1 MDDHDGAE
9 PSLVLAASAG
19 RRGIGVGSVGA
30 LGLIMLWLA
39 FIQNPG
45 PLWQAVMV
53 AMGLAALWM
62 ARRMWR
68 ATSAW
73 LVLTPDAL
81 ESSDGR
87 VLARMEDVVA
97 VARGAFAF
105 KPSNGFT
112 LTLRKGGPLVWEPGL
127 WWRIGRR
134 VGVGGVTPGT
144 PARLIAEVI
153 QERIARR
160 EGG

>member
-1 MDDHDGAE
+1 MSDEDEDE

-30 LGLIMLWLA
+30 LGLMLLWFA
-39 FIQNPG
+39 FSQSPAL
-45 PLWQAVMV
+45 PWQAAMV
-53 AMGLAALWM
+53 AMGLGALWM
-62 ARRMWR
+62 AKRMWR
-68 ATSAW
+68 ATAAY
-73 LVLTPDAL
+73 LVLTPHTL

-112 LTLRKGGPLVWEPGL
+112 LTLRTGGPFVWEPGL

-144 PARLIAEVI
+144 PARFIAE
-153 QERIARR
+153 QMQARISRR
-160 EGG
+160 SDG

>member
-1 MDDHDGAE
+1 MDEDDGAE

-30 LGLIMLWLA
+30 LGLILLWFA
-39 FIQNPG
+39 YSQSPA
-45 PLWQAVMV
+45 PLWQAAMV
-53 AMGLAALWM
+53 AMGLGALWM

-68 ATSAW
+68 ATAAY

-87 VLARMEDVVA
+87 VLARMEDLEA

-112 LTLRKGGPLVWEPGL
+112 LTLRRGGPFVWEPGL

-144 PARLIAEVI
+144 PARLIAEVM